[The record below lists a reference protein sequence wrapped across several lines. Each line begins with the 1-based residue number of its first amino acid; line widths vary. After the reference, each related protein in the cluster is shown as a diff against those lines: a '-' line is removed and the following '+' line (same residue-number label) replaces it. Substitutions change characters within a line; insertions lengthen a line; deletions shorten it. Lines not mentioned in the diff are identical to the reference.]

1 MGQYSNRHFS
11 SLFLHLISCSDTN
24 SHRHNDL
31 HIVSGVDMQD
41 KLHNQPKESD
51 LWLLIQYERPPDMII
66 YDIIHS
72 SRVVQK
78 VGKMDSGASIDVRYG
93 NSVMKAVISTIS
105 GEFAYARNTP

>member
-1 MGQYSNRHFS
+1 M
-11 SLFLHLISCSDTN
+11 IC
-24 SHRHNDL
+24 
-31 HIVSGVDMQD
+31 IVSGVEMQD